1 MDALD
6 MNHVWG
12 IFLRMNMTT
21 NSTVILNSAEALWQ
35 LSPLTDTALP
45 ITDMPIQQGICTVF
59 DDLSLPQVEA
69 QEWHFMRYFD
79 VDATLLNYPAVEL
92 VMSGVSRYAEV
103 RINGV
108 AVFDCTEKMMRYR
121 KDIKEYLQVGGNRFE
136 VLFLQEDED
145 DWLIDDEGEVR
156 LCAINKTYHRRF
168 GAVQDID
175 IKNDIGVFG
184 VCFLQPISHLA
195 LDHISIEQIWHH
207 GCELKVN
214 VFFKTY
220 KANLISASIKFDG
233 MTLTIPVD
241 VRSHQISALFQVEA
255 PKYWRDDQP
264 DLNNLYRVEIKLD
277 GQVHELEFGLCETE
291 NVIHFP
297 L

>member
-1 MDALD
+1 
-6 MNHVWG
+6 
-12 IFLRMNMTT
+12 MTI
-21 NSTVILNSAEALWQ
+21 NSRIILNNEQALWQ
-35 LSPLTDTALP
+35 LSPLTDTSLL
-45 ITDMPIQQGICTVF
+45 IKDIPIQQGISSAF
-59 DDLSLPQVEA
+59 DELSLLQVEA
-69 QEWHFMRYFD
+69 QEWHLMRYFD
-79 VDATLLNYPAVEL
+79 VDDSLLNYPAIEL

-108 AVFDCTEKMMRYR
+108 AVFDCTEKMTRYR

-145 DWLIDDEGEVR
+145 DWLIDDENETK
-156 LCAINKTYHRRF
+156 LCDINQAYHRRF

-175 IKNDIGVFG
+175 IKEDIGVFG
-184 VCFLQPISHLA
+184 VCFLQPIFHLA
-195 LDHISIEQIWHH
+195 LNHISIEQIWHH

-214 VFFKTY
+214 VFFQTY

-241 VRSHQISALFQVEA
+241 VRSDQVSALFQVEA
-255 PKYWRDDQP
+255 PKYWSDEQNNLDD
-264 DLNNLYRVEIKLD
+264 LYRVEITLD
-277 GQVHELEFGLCETE
+277 GQLHELEFGLCETE